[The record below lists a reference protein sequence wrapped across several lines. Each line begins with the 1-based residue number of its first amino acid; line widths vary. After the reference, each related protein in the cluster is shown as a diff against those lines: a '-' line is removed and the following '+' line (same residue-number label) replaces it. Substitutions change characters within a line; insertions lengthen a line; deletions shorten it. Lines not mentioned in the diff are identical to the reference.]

1 MVYKLFSS
9 FSLTLAGLICMGQSS
24 ANYDSNYFSNEMI
37 KYDVVLLNNK
47 ISNKKESRKGV
58 FVSINMDK
66 KLERELLHETNDF
79 WLSKLKDNRSDWA
92 TNLVL
97 YYLYNRDAAT
107 LLYINNDRKKWLKLK
122 NYEIYYWTKWFNNRE
137 VK

>member
-66 KLERELLHETNDF
+66 KLERE
-79 WLSKLKDNRSDWA
+79 
-92 TNLVL
+92 
-97 YYLYNRDAAT
+97 
-107 LLYINNDRKKWLKLK
+107 
-122 NYEIYYWTKWFNNRE
+122 
-137 VK
+137 